1 MKMVKIPGQ
10 LLIMWI
16 LVSGAGAVAKKLLVR
31 VRCKFDFGFGCGFQL
46 VRVRFGSA
54 VKGAVLNSLRGS
66 SSYIR
71 RLRVFFPFQLFVVR
85 IFFFFYIGYF
95 GFSMARTKKV
105 LVVLAN

>member
-1 MKMVKIPGQ
+1 MVKIPGQ

-16 LVSGAGAVAKKLLVR
+16 LVAGAGAVAKKLLVR

-85 IFFFFYIGYF
+85 IFFSSTLDTSVFQWLEP
-95 GFSMARTKKV
+95 KKS
-105 LVVLAN
+105 L

>member
-1 MKMVKIPGQ
+1 M
-10 LLIMWI
+10 
-16 LVSGAGAVAKKLLVR
+16 GAGAVAKKLLVR

-71 RLRVFFPFQLFVVR
+71 RLRVFFPSSFLLFV
-85 IFFFFYIGYF
+85 FFFSSTLDTSVFQWLEP
-95 GFSMARTKKV
+95 KKS
-105 LVVLAN
+105 L